1 MEVSRIFEGGSAAM
15 ALTMFAL
22 SIASIKYEIPEKT
35 LLIDPRLKVCTI
47 FYSLLITASNY

>member
-1 MEVSRIFEGGSAAM
+1 MEVSRIFEGGSSAM

-35 LLIDPRLKVCTI
+35 LLIDPRLKVRTI
-47 FYSLLITASNY
+47 YFIHY

>member
-1 MEVSRIFEGGSAAM
+1 MEVSRIFEGGSSAI

-35 LLIDPRLKVCTI
+35 LLIDPRLKVRTI
-47 FYSLLITASNY
+47 YFIHY